1 MSRYGTGTGIYIKQG
16 NSLINGSIFADN
28 VNLGNGK
35 DIYIGHGNIIANY
48 NWWGN
53 NAKVAIPKNVQVK
66 SGTLTLDNWV
76 VMNTTYEIKD
86 NDIEITSNFN
96 NCIDGE
102 GTYIKSPVKLMD
114 IDVAF
119 DNGVESRVIKSKDG
133 IASIVFD
140 LTTSCSVFTITANN
154 EVQKINIST
163 KQDLIINITVND
175 VIVGNDVVVNVDI
188 TYGATGNVTF
198 TVGDVSKNVTIVDAM
213 ASATFKDL
221 GIGAYNVTVVYSGD
235 NNYRPALNSSSFNVV
250 LPDVVIGS
258 VSTQWSSGIY
268 AGVDNIFTININNK
282 EHVNLGGVIV
292 ELYSNETNKLIA
304 SYAIDNLVSG
314 NNKITLV
321 DPTIR
326 PIDENTVWPK
336 ASSNKINFIVK
347 LKYKEFDLNNKTI
360 TKILAYNGYLNKTY
374 AYNGS
379 GNIINRNYTIS
390 GDVIISSQPASQYM
404 SQFSKFRNETWN
416 IMIPGDSN
424 VVKAILYFN
433 YNWDTSLF
441 PNGWNLTFNGHDITN
456 KYINHE
462 IDQGNLGGYG
472 AYRYGSL
479 VFDVTDYYNSNGN
492 NSFVIN
498 KTVNC
503 ALYPSTLAVLY
514 NITGSESIKD
524 VYFSDCC
531 DIFYPYYNQYGY
543 DDKLS
548 SLFTFN
554 NLNINGVINATWYA
568 FAGSGNNGDGNLTFN
583 GVEYVN
589 VWDGGSQESCNAFIV
604 DVTSIIKENNT
615 AYFLTSSDGKVQT
628 TVVAYE
634 QILVVE
640 RQKRNSTIII
650 DVNNVK
656 IGEDVVVNASVT
668 SGATGNFTFTVGN
681 KTQTVA
687 ISDGKASAIFKGL
700 ASGNYT
706 VKVEYS
712 GDDNYNANQSTAN
725 FMVSKI
731 SDYNMDI
738 SVPEIKEGV
747 NSTIGVDLPKD
758 ATGTVTVEID
768 SKKYTANVIN
778 GTANVFVSGLSA
790 GDYNVTTTYSGDAKY
805 DSMTKKGNITV
816 IPNVNVNL
824 DVSDV
829 EMIYHDGSR
838 LIAKLTDFQGKPI
851 VNATIY
857 FSINGVN
864 YAKTTDANGTASI
877 GLNLD
882 SNTYQATITYNGSA
896 NYSKI
901 SKNIT
906 VTINSSIIADDLV
919 KMYKN
924 ATDFRAKFL
933 GSDGKVL
940 INTQVKFNING
951 VFYTRSTDKYGVAS
965 LAINLR
971 PGDYILT
978 AYNPVNGEQQ
988 GFNITVKSLI
998 IQNDLTK
1005 YYMNTSKFQATIY
1018 DKNGSLAVNK
1028 NVTFNINGV
1037 FYTRTTDSNGLVSLN
1052 INLRPGEYI
1061 VTTIYDGLD
1070 IGNNIVVLPTLVTHD
1085 LNMAYG
1091 DGSKFTAQTLD
1102 GQGKPLANQNVSFNI
1117 NGIFYNEITGDN
1129 GIASLNIN
1137 LMSGKYII
1145 TSYWNDFQT
1154 GNNIKISP

>member
-1 MSRYGTGTGIYIKQG
+1 
-16 NSLINGSIFADN
+16 
-28 VNLGNGK
+28 
-35 DIYIGHGNIIANY
+35 
-48 NWWGN
+48 
-53 NAKVAIPKNVQVK
+53 
-66 SGTLTLDNWV
+66 
-76 VMNTTYEIKD
+76 
-86 NDIEITSNFN
+86 
-96 NCIDGE
+96 
-102 GTYIKSPVKLMD
+102 
-114 IDVAF
+114 
-119 DNGVESRVIKSKDG
+119 
-133 IASIVFD
+133 
-140 LTTSCSVFTITANN
+140 
-154 EVQKINIST
+154 
-163 KQDLIINITVND
+163 
-175 VIVGNDVVVNVDI
+175 
-188 TYGATGNVTF
+188 
-198 TVGDVSKNVTIVDAM
+198 M

-268 AGVDNIFTININNK
+268 AGVDN
-282 EHVNLGGVIV
+282 
-292 ELYSNETNKLIA
+292 SNETNKLIA

-326 PIDENTVWPK
+326 PIDENTVWLN

-416 IMIPGDSN
+416 IMIPEDSN

-604 DVTSIIKENNT
+604 DVTNIIKENNT
-615 AYFLTSSDGKVQT
+615 AYFLTSSDSKVQT

-650 DVNNVK
+650 DVNDVK
-656 IGEDVVVNASVT
+656 ISEDVVVNASVT
-668 SGATGNFTFTVGN
+668 SGATGNFTFTIGN

-768 SKKYTANVIN
+768 SKKYTANVID
-778 GTANVFVSGLSA
+778 GTANVIVSGLSA
-790 GDYNVTTTYSGDAKY
+790 GDYNITTVYSGDAKY

-824 DVSDV
+824 DVGDV

-838 LIAKLTDFQGKPI
+838 LVAKLTDFQGKPI

-919 KMYKN
+919 KMYQN
-924 ATDFRAKFL
+924 ATRFYAKFL

-940 INTQVKFNING
+940 ANTQVKFNING
-951 VFYTRSTDKYGVAS
+951 VFYTRSTDKYGVTS

-971 PGDYILT
+971 PGNYILT
-978 AYNPVNGEQQ
+978 AYNPVTGEQQ

-998 IQNDLTK
+998 VQNDLTK
-1005 YYMNTSKFQATIY
+1005 YYMNASKFQATIY

-1037 FYTRTTDSNGLVSLN
+1037 FYTRTTDSNGVVSLN

-1070 IGNNIVVLPTLVTHD
+1070 IGNNIFVLPTLVTHD

>member
-1 MSRYGTGTGIYIKQG
+1 
-16 NSLINGSIFADN
+16 
-28 VNLGNGK
+28 
-35 DIYIGHGNIIANY
+35 
-48 NWWGN
+48 
-53 NAKVAIPKNVQVK
+53 
-66 SGTLTLDNWV
+66 
-76 VMNTTYEIKD
+76 MNTTYEIKD

-102 GTYIKSPVKLMD
+102 GTYIKSSVKLMD

-133 IASIVFD
+133 IASTVFD
-140 LTTSCSVFTITANN
+140 LTTSGSVFTITANN

-163 KQDLIINITVND
+163 KQDPIINITVND
-175 VIVGNDVVVNVDI
+175 VIVGNDVVVKVDI
-188 TYGATGNVTF
+188 TSGATGNVTF
-198 TVGDVSKNVTIVDAM
+198 TVGEVSKNVTIVDAM

-221 GIGAYNVTVVYSGD
+221 GIGVYNVTVVYSGD

-282 EHVNLGGVIV
+282 EYVNLGGVIV

-336 ASSNKINFIVK
+336 AASNKIDFIVK
-347 LKYKEFDLNNKTI
+347 LKYKEFDLSNKTI

-390 GDVIISSQPASQYM
+390 GDVIISSQPTSQYM

-416 IMIPGDSN
+416 IMIPEDSN

-514 NITGSESIKD
+514 NITGSKSIKD

-650 DVNNVK
+650 DVNDVK

-778 GTANVFVSGLSA
+778 GTANVIVFGLSA

-805 DSMTKKGNITV
+805 ESMTKKGNITV

-824 DVSDV
+824 DVGDV

-838 LIAKLTDFQGKPI
+838 LVAKLTDFQGKPI

-906 VTINSSIIADDLV
+906 VTINPSIIADDLV

-940 INTQVKFNING
+940 VNTQVKFNING

-988 GFNITVKSLI
+988 GFNITIKSLI

-1037 FYTRTTDSNGLVSLN
+1037 FYTRTTDSNGVVNLN

-1061 VTTIYDGLD
+1061 VTTIYGGLD

-1102 GQGKPLANQNVSFNI
+1102 GQGKPLANQNVSFNV
-1117 NGIFYNEITGDN
+1117 NGIFYNEITDDT

>member
-1 MSRYGTGTGIYIKQG
+1 M
-16 NSLINGSIFADN
+16 
-28 VNLGNGK
+28 
-35 DIYIGHGNIIANY
+35 
-48 NWWGN
+48 
-53 NAKVAIPKNVQVK
+53 
-66 SGTLTLDNWV
+66 
-76 VMNTTYEIKD
+76 
-86 NDIEITSNFN
+86 
-96 NCIDGE
+96 
-102 GTYIKSPVKLMD
+102 
-114 IDVAF
+114 
-119 DNGVESRVIKSKDG
+119 
-133 IASIVFD
+133 
-140 LTTSCSVFTITANN
+140 
-154 EVQKINIST
+154 
-163 KQDLIINITVND
+163 
-175 VIVGNDVVVNVDI
+175 
-188 TYGATGNVTF
+188 
-198 TVGDVSKNVTIVDAM
+198 
-213 ASATFKDL
+213 
-221 GIGAYNVTVVYSGD
+221 
-235 NNYRPALNSSSFNVV
+235 
-250 LPDVVIGS
+250 
-258 VSTQWSSGIY
+258 
-268 AGVDNIFTININNK
+268 
-282 EHVNLGGVIV
+282 
-292 ELYSNETNKLIA
+292 
-304 SYAIDNLVSG
+304 
-314 NNKITLV
+314 
-321 DPTIR
+321 
-326 PIDENTVWPK
+326 
-336 ASSNKINFIVK
+336 
-347 LKYKEFDLNNKTI
+347 
-360 TKILAYNGYLNKTY
+360 
-374 AYNGS
+374 
-379 GNIINRNYTIS
+379 
-390 GDVIISSQPASQYM
+390 IISSQPTSQYM

-416 IMIPGDSN
+416 IMIPEDSN

-514 NITGSESIKD
+514 NITGSKSIKD

-615 AYFLTSSDGKVQT
+615 AYFLTSSDSKVQT

-650 DVNNVK
+650 DVNDVK

-668 SGATGNFTFTVGN
+668 SRATGNFTFTIGN

-747 NSTIGVDLPKD
+747 NSTISVDLPKD

-778 GTANVFVSGLSA
+778 GTANVIVSGLSA
-790 GDYNVTTTYSGDAKY
+790 GDYNITTVYSGDAKY

-829 EMIYHDGSR
+829 EMFYHDGTR

-857 FSINGVN
+857 FSINGVT

-882 SNTYQATITYNGSA
+882 SNIYQATIYYNGSA

-906 VTINSSIIADDLV
+906 VAINSSIIADDLV
-919 KMYKN
+919 KMYQN
-924 ATDFRAKFL
+924 ATKFYAKFL

-940 INTQVKFNING
+940 ANTQVKFNING
-951 VFYTRSTDKYGVAS
+951 VFYTRSTDKYGVTS

-971 PGDYILT
+971 PGNYILT
-978 AYNPVNGEQQ
+978 AYNPVTGEQQ

-998 IQNDLTK
+998 VQNDLTK
-1005 YYMNTSKFQATIY
+1005 YYMNASKFQATIY

-1037 FYTRTTDSNGLVSLN
+1037 FYTRTTDSNGVVSLN

-1070 IGNNIVVLPTLVTHD
+1070 IGNNIFVLPTLVTHD

-1102 GQGKPLANQNVSFNI
+1102 GQGKPLANQKVSFNI
-1117 NGIFYNEITGDN
+1117 NGIFYNEITDDN